1 MKDNWKVGD
10 LRMSQDREKKRKKR
24 MFVRTAILVVLAAAI
39 IYTIVVNV
47 TATGEI
53 VEEGDMA
60 PDFMLT
66 DMDGNVHKLSD
77 YRGEGVFLNFWGTWC
92 GPCKR
97 EMPHMEDMY
106 KEFEEKGVHVLAVNI
121 AESDLK
127 VKSFANTYGLTFPIV
142 IDKTNSVR
150 DAYNIRPLPTTFLV
164 GPDGK
169 VKKIIKQEMTGDQI
183 REYMESIMPS

>member
-1 MKDNWKVGD
+1 MPQHKEN
-10 LRMSQDREKKRKKR
+10 KKKKR
-24 MFVRTAILVVLAAAI
+24 MIVRTAILVVLAAAI
-39 IYTIVVNV
+39 IYTIVANV
-47 TATGEI
+47 TATGDL
-53 VEEGDMA
+53 VEEGDKA
-60 PDFMLT
+60 PDFTLT
-66 DMDGNVHKLSD
+66 DLDGNPHKLSD
-77 YRGEGVFLNFWGTWC
+77 YKGEGVFLNFWGTWC
-92 GPCKR
+92 GPCKS
-97 EMPHMEDMY
+97 EMPHMEELY

-121 AESDLK
+121 AESDFK
-127 VKSFANTYGLTFPIV
+127 VKAFADTYGLSFPIV